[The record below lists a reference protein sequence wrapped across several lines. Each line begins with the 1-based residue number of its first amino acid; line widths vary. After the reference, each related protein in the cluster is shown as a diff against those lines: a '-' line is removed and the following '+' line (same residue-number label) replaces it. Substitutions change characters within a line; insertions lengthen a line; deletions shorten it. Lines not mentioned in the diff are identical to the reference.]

1 MIKIRKITKS
11 DNEIIA
17 SIVRTN
23 LENYGLDI
31 PGTAYFD
38 PELNNLCAYYAAN
51 PDKRRY
57 FVAEQDGTVIGGVGV
72 AEFLPIAKC
81 AELQKI
87 YLTDSAKGKG
97 IGRQLLERAL
107 CFAKSAGYEKIYLET
122 HSSLKEALIL
132 YEKSGFAQIK
142 KLPDTLH
149 NAMNLFYIK
158 NLL

>member
-1 MIKIRKITKS
+1 MVKIRTITEF
-11 DNEIIA
+11 DNKTVV

-38 PELNNLCAYYAAN
+38 PELNNLCAYYAAD

-57 FVAEQDGTVIGGVGV
+57 FVAEQGGTVIGGVGV
-72 AEFLPIAKC
+72 AEFPPIAKC

-97 IGRQLLERAL
+97 IGRRLLNSAL
-107 CFAKSAGYEKIYLET
+107 NFAKSAGYEKIYLET

-132 YEKSGFAQIK
+132 YEKSGFTQIER
-142 KLPDTLH
+142 LPGTLH
-149 NAMNLFYIK
+149 TAMNLFYIK
-158 NLL
+158 NLS